1 MITLYSTGCPKCSVL
16 EKKLD
21 MANIKY
27 KVCND
32 QEIMKEKG
40 MTSAPALEV
49 NGIMYD
55 FTEAIKFI
63 KSYN

>member
-1 MITLYSTGCPKCSVL
+1 MVILYSTGCPKCSVL

-21 MANIKY
+21 IAKIKY
-27 KVCND
+27 EVCND
-32 QEIMKEKG
+32 QKIMKEKG

-49 NGIMYD
+49 DGVMYD
-55 FTEAIKFI
+55 FAEAIKFI